1 MARTNKQLAKRDP
14 ENVGEAE
21 LRKWEVK
28 DLVPLLIEQ
37 KDKLKKQAGK
47 ITRLEEVISEH
58 TDPGERLVSGLAET
72 GVSAAGGFLSPFLV
86 SMLGPDYQE
95 IEITDSFK
103 IDSEAVLAGGIYGLG
118 LFLFWRDLFYGKWFF
133 EAGKGAVASYA
144 GHIGRNLGAQV
155 ALPEASKTAA

>member
-1 MARTNKQLAKRDP
+1 MARSNNKMAKRELA

-21 LRKWEVK
+21 LRRWEVK
-28 DLVPLLIEQ
+28 DLVPLLMDQ
-37 KDKLKKQAGK
+37 KEKLKKQAGK

-72 GVSAAGGFLSPFLV
+72 GVSAAGGFLSPFLI
-86 SMLGPDYQE
+86 SMLGPDWQE
-95 IEITDSFK
+95 LKITDDFG
-103 IDSEAVLAGGIYGLG
+103 IDSEAIFAGGIYSLG

-144 GHIGRNLGAQV
+144 GYIGRNLGAQI
-155 ALPEASKTAA
+155 ALPAAA